1 MGTIGIMDSMTM
13 ENGNMQTVKVGI
25 GNKKKNEYV
34 RVIEFENGY
43 AASIVSRPGSYG
55 GSNGLFEIAVL
66 HAVGTDDEEI
76 VYDTPVTDDVIGWL
90 DFAGVAAILKDIEEL
105 PPRN

>member
-1 MGTIGIMDSMTM
+1 
-13 ENGNMQTVKVGI
+13 MQTVKVGVE
-25 GNKKKNEYV
+25 NNKKNEYI

-43 AASIVSRPGSYG
+43 SASIVSHQYSYG
-55 GSNGLFEIAVL
+55 GENGLFEIAVI
-66 HAVGTDDEEI
+66 HDGEI
-76 VYDTPVTDDVIGWL
+76 VYDTPVTKDVIGHL